1 MIFLQGDEEGDP
13 EDEEGPQADDAQVDA
28 GHHPR
33 VNFQLDSKSIIRGG
47 MKQSFLRFGIRT
59 VFTGLG

>member
-33 VNFQLDSKSIIRGG
+33 VKFQVGQLTRDG
-47 MKQSFLRFGIRT
+47 MKQSFWRFGI
-59 VFTGLG
+59 

>member
-1 MIFLQGDEEGDP
+1 MLREHNNHPIIFLQGDEEGDP

-33 VNFQLDSKSIIRGG
+33 VKFQLD
-47 MKQSFLRFGIRT
+47 T
-59 VFTGLG
+59 